1 MRTPNLGAL
10 MELQK
15 ILIDLIDKGELALHA
30 EYILEDLDQ
39 IIFLS
44 NNIFGP
50 QNKITSEAEQ
60 LYKRLYKKYRKKLD
74 KKVKASEGAEISLK
88 GKSWLNILKHA
99 L

>member
-1 MRTPNLGAL
+1 

-15 ILIDLIDKGELALHA
+15 ILINLIDKGELVLHS

-44 NNIFGP
+44 NSIFGP
-50 QNKITSEAEQ
+50 QNKITSEAKQ

>member
-1 MRTPNLGAL
+1 MQTPNLGAL

-15 ILIDLIDKGELALHA
+15 ILIKLIDEGELALHA

-50 QNKITSEAEQ
+50 QNKIALEAEQ
-60 LYKRLYKKYRKKLD
+60 LYKKLYKKYREKFD
-74 KKVKASEGAEISLK
+74 KKVKASEGAEISLR
-88 GKSWLNILKHA
+88 GKSWLNILKHT